1 MNTPQRSW
9 SGTAADF
16 VRQSLQ
22 ANPDMDYAAIKSEAS
37 AHGLSVPPIVYGRI
51 RKEMPSPARA
61 AAAAAAARAPAE
73 AAPAARKPS
82 KSPAL
87 DYAMRELRQRPDATF
102 RELKEYCDAQGWRL
116 PPILYGRAKALLGL
130 VPMKP
135 RTSKKQKAAAAA
147 AAATESKPPMRL
159 RQVESVDAATFARKL
174 DDIRS
179 LDQLVATVRE
189 IDAERRRLRDLLER
203 IVDMIDT
210 ALD

>member
-22 ANPDMDYAAIKSEAS
+22 ANPDLDYAAIKSEAS

-51 RKEMPSPARA
+51 RKEMPAPARA
-61 AAAAAAARAPAE
+61 AAPPPTD
-73 AAPAARKPS
+73 AAPVAAKPS

-102 RELKEYCDAQGWRL
+102 RELKAHCDAQGWRL

-135 RTSKKQKAAAAA
+135 RTSKKQKEAAAASA
-147 AAATESKPPMRL
+147 AAANRPPMRL
-159 RQVESVDAATFARKL
+159 RQVESVDAATFTQKL
-174 DDIRS
+174 EGIRN